1 MPLKNDEKCFL
12 FHIKNSFCS
21 WDIYIFVLTF
31 WLCRKKLSLRC
42 YATFKMRKLE
52 SLFYKINNFLQKT
65 TTCIGLQAEQIFSIK
80 IWYTYFSN
88 FGHGFCV
95 PFPYYSQ
102 NLQPPVVKKI
112 WNSLCSIVLLFVW
125 AQKLCLRFL
134 KSYFKLEVLIF
145 LSFVVPFLVDMFN

>member
-1 MPLKNDEKCFL
+1 MKNAFYFILKTP
-12 FHIKNSFCS
+12 
-21 WDIYIFVLTF
+21 FVLEIFTF
-31 WLCRKKLSLRC
+31 LYWRFGYVEKQLDKKAKFEVLCYLQNEK
-42 YATFKMRKLE
+42 TWVVE
-52 SLFYKINNFLQKT
+52 NFLQKT

-102 NLQPPVVKKI
+102 NLQPLVVKKI
-112 WNSLCSIVLLFVW
+112 WNSLCCIVLLFVW